1 MGLATRA
8 KLRRSIVPCANEGAS
23 TSRGYAMPCQPME
36 CEISAWNV
44 ELDDFFDGTRW
55 RRINHGVATH
65 ANPPVGASQLN

>member
-1 MGLATRA
+1 
-8 KLRRSIVPCANEGAS
+8 
-23 TSRGYAMPCQPME
+23 ME

-65 ANPPVGASQLN
+65 ANPPVGASQLH